1 MHKFTQMTVVKKPA
15 TIAQLENFKILYLKS
30 ECSQKNAALN
40 LQIEEKFLSMKFI
53 AEYIIISA
61 IYSHGYILVNK
72 ISIRPYR

>member
-40 LQIEEKFLSMKFI
+40 LQIERKNS
-53 AEYIIISA
+53 YQ
-61 IYSHGYILVNK
+61 
-72 ISIRPYR
+72 